1 MEKQII
7 VVGSLSPDKEC
18 QDRVRVLSG
27 GGYMSVAPS
36 NRLQR
41 PSKTRCYAIN
51 TMPDE
56 PAEQSKVN
64 TATGVLVERHYN
76 NV

>member
-1 MEKQII
+1 
-7 VVGSLSPDKEC
+7 
-18 QDRVRVLSG
+18 
-27 GGYMSVAPS
+27 MSVTPS

>member
-27 GGYMSVAPS
+27 GYMSVTPS

-41 PSKTRCYAIN
+41 PSKTRCYAIKQCR
-51 TMPDE
+51 ME
-56 PAEQSKVN
+56 PAKQSKVN
-64 TATGVLVERHYN
+64 TATRVLVERHYN